1 MISLATVKTALG
13 IENTDNDAKITA
25 TIPQAEAK
33 YREVAG
39 YDFNTYLVAFYSANS
54 TTITLG
60 GDISEVP
67 VDSPVH
73 YLKYGDI
80 ITGTGIPA
88 ETYITSVD
96 KRNNR
101 VTISAQTTD
110 ASDHMYVTTN
120 ISYVPTIARMIWF
133 MIGEQS
139 TTIEKDVA
147 SKSVGPL
154 SITYGKGEYNS
165 VYGLPQ
171 KIVDAIP
178 KYVSMS

>member
-13 IENTDNDAKITA
+13 LTDSTYDAKITA

-33 YREVAG
+33 YREIAG
-39 YDFNTYLVAFYSANS
+39 YDFNAYMSVTYASGS
-54 TTITLG
+54 TTITMGSNIYKL
-60 GDISEVP
+60 S
-67 VDSPVH
+67 
-73 YLKYGDI
+73 YGDI
-80 ITGTGIPA
+80 VTGTGIPA
-88 ETYITSVD
+88 ETYITAVD

-101 VTISAQTTD
+101 VTISEQTTD

-120 ISYVPTIARMIWF
+120 IAYIPTIARMVWF